1 MTHLWALFVMAV
13 WASTF
18 ISSKILLKEGLQPL
32 EIFFCRFMLAY
43 LCLPL
48 LSRGRKWRSLSWRD
62 EAVFCVMGLMGGSL
76 YFLTENVALI
86 YDTAANVNILVSS
99 TPMLTALLVGL
110 CYKEERLNL
119 RQSVGSLVAFAGM
132 ALVVLNGQLVLHLN
146 PLGDILA
153 LTAALTWSVY
163 SLLVRV
169 MSSRYS
175 VTFITRK
182 VFFWGLVTALPMLA
196 IGPKG
201 LSPELLARPVVWGN
215 LLFLGLVASAL
226 CYVSWNVIMK
236 RLGTVKA
243 SYYIMLQPLI
253 TTVMGALI
261 LGEPVSVMA
270 MVGMAVLIGG
280 LTMVQKRPKDS
291 IKAALFDLDG
301 TLIDTEG
308 QYTEIWGRI
317 GRKYHPEMP
326 DFAYR
331 IKGTTLDQILARYFP
346 EEEVQREVVPE
357 LYAHEAQMK
366 FEFYPGALDFLRNLR
381 AHGVKCAVVTSSN
394 RKKMETLRRQIGD
407 FDALFDRV
415 LTAEDFKASKPDPDC
430 YLRAAAAFGLEKE
443 QCVVFEDAPN
453 GLEAGRRSGIFTVG
467 VATGLTEEEMRPLC
481 DHVIRG
487 YKGFT
492 TEALERIVHQEKIR
506 KNGQK

>member
-1 MTHLWALFVMAV
+1 MAV

-18 ISSKILLKEGLQPL
+18 ISSKILLLEGLQPL
-32 EIFFCRFMLAY
+32 EIFFCRFLLAY

-62 EAVFCVMGLMGGSL
+62 EGIFCVMGLMGGTL
-76 YFLTENVALI
+76 YFLAENVALI

-119 RQSVGSLVAFAGM
+119 RQTAGSLIAFTGM

-153 LTAALTWSVY
+153 LTAALTWAVY
-163 SLLVRV
+163 SLLVRM
-169 MSSRYS
+169 MSARYS

-182 VFFWGLVTALPMLA
+182 VFFWGLVTALPLLA
-196 IGPKG
+196 LGPRG
-201 LSPELLARPVVWGN
+201 LTAELLARPVVWGN

-253 TTVMGALI
+253 TTLMGALV
-261 LGEPVSVMA
+261 LGEPVSA
-270 MVGMAVLIGG
+270 MAVAGMVVLIAG
-280 LTMVQKRPKDS
+280 LTMVQKRPRKS
-291 IKAALFDLDG
+291 VRAVLFDLDG

-331 IKGTTLDQILARYFP
+331 IKGTTLDQILAKYFP
-346 EEEVQREVVPE
+346 DEKVQREVVPE

-366 FEFYPGALDFLRNLR
+366 FEFYPGALDFLRNLK

-407 FDALFDRV
+407 FDRLFDCV
-415 LTAEDFKASKPDPDC
+415 FTAEDFKASKPDPDC
-430 YLRAAAAFGLEKE
+430 YLRAAAAFALEKDR
-443 QCVVFEDAPN
+443 CVVFEDAPN

-467 VATGLTEEEMRPLC
+467 VATGLTKEQITPLC
-481 DHVIRG
+481 DAVVEDYR
-487 YKGFT
+487 GFT
-492 TEALERIVHQEKIR
+492 TEALERIVEQKKER